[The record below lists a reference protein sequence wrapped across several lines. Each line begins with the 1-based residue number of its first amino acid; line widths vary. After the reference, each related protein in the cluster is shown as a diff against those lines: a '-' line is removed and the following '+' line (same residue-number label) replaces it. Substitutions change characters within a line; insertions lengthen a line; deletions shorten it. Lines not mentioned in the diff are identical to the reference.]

1 MKKRSSRKW
10 KRIRR
15 MTLLTVIRLLICSGP
30 AFSLSYVLSKAVIP
44 LAAAER
50 GYSGAIGGE
59 YLLLALVFF
68 ATFFA
73 LWSLTDIFKD

>member
-15 MTLLTVIRLLICSGP
+15 MTLLTVIRILICAGP
-30 AFSLSYVLSKAVIP
+30 AFSVCYVMSKAVIP
-44 LAAAER
+44 MAAAER

-68 ATFFA
+68 AIFFA